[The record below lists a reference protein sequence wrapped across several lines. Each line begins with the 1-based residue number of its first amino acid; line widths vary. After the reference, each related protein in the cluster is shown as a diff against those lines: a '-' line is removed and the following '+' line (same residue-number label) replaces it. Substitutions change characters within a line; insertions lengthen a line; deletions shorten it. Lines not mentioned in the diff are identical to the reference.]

1 MPHLTK
7 IRPTGPSSIF
17 MAAFRSETGSVSL
30 VCFDM
35 PAGYD
40 RSQIP

>member
-7 IRPTGPSSIF
+7 NRPTGLSSIF
-17 MAAFRSETGSVSL
+17 MAAFRSVTGSVSL

-35 PAGYD
+35 PAGSNW
-40 RSQIP
+40 SQIP